1 MSLRIGKKDPENTD
15 LALPGNASP
24 THAVPHID
32 EEDSKTKVI
41 IPSASGHTKFFPK
54 SPSIPPAHALQ
65 NLGAAI
71 LKAKNFKSVTDCLS
85 LEEDAP
91 PLREKLGLSFQAVK
105 ILVVREKDKL
115 NHEMSGKSEIS
126 SAVQVLFNPVE
137 QPFKGKEMFVLQ
149 SSLLGSIHG
158 APPGSFLAKVSEIT
172 GSFKSLHKMA
182 LFWRSVVSEL
192 KRLWSMDKPIPHMP
206 LDEAPD
212 LDCCLLHQQLQLINC
227 CITRKLR
234 RTSTSELLD
243 LNVGMIQDN
252 NEVGSLERITRNL
265 IFVKDKSGA
274 HVPRVGASAPSKNL
288 TMIETGEQIYSPY
301 VQEGPV
307 FTEELIK
314 ENEEFIMRTG
324 SIGPGCS
331 QLLSDMQAFKAAN
344 PGCILG
350 DFIRWYSP
358 PDWEDSTGD
367 DSCESEDVS
376 SRGGR
381 LSGRMQREGNLWREL
396 WHTAQPVPAAKQAP
410 LFDEDLAVESILS
423 SMESI
428 SPSDLLEQLF
438 LSMLSSGFAIAESIL
453 GRNVNSPKLFYDCK
467 EYVTVKC
474 QRGLPID
481 CIDDLCKVYETV
493 GKMVIQPEAEW
504 LHEDKR
510 LGEPR
515 SGMKK
520 LHLHVMR
527 KDRLAQSNLEV
538 EEHKDEKNTH
548 MFSNLF
554 DVKASLFRRKQSSDQ
569 HEGG

>member
-1 MSLRIGKKDPENTD
+1 MDPSSSSSSSLVSRAKTAIHTAAAKAEKVLADIRIDLIPDRERGVDGQHRNSGEIAGGDLLARFDESREQTKIAEQDTKSLNWKSFNLGKRQDWHSSLMSLRIGKKDPENTD

-331 QLLSDMQAFKAAN
+331 QLLSDMQAFKEICGVSCGIQLNRYLLQNKHLSLMKTLLLRASYLPWN
-344 PGCILG
+344 L
-350 DFIRWYSP
+350 SP
-358 PDWEDSTGD
+358 RQT
-367 DSCESEDVS
+367 
-376 SRGGR
+376 
-381 LSGRMQREGNLWREL
+381 
-396 WHTAQPVPAAKQAP
+396 
-410 LFDEDLAVESILS
+410 FLS
-423 SMESI
+423 S
-428 SPSDLLEQLF
+428 
-438 LSMLSSGFAIAESIL
+438 
-453 GRNVNSPKLFYDCK
+453 C
-467 EYVTVKC
+467 
-474 QRGLPID
+474 
-481 CIDDLCKVYETV
+481 
-493 GKMVIQPEAEW
+493 
-504 LHEDKR
+504 
-510 LGEPR
+510 
-515 SGMKK
+515 
-520 LHLHVMR
+520 
-527 KDRLAQSNLEV
+527 
-538 EEHKDEKNTH
+538 
-548 MFSNLF
+548 FS
-554 DVKASLFRRKQSSDQ
+554 QC
-569 HEGG
+569 